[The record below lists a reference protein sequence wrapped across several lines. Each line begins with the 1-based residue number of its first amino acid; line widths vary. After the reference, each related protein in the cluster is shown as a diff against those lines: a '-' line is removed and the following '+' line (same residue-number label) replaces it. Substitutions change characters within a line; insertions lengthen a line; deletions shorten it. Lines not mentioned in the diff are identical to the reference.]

1 MMKSEIQHL
10 LMTSKNVIPLRNEY
24 LTDSLKKRDLSRSGK
39 WFFGRILTMGS
50 NTSLNATQFKNF
62 KVIHLNHPGVGMYV
76 SLWHSIRRFWN
87 GLAGS

>member
-1 MMKSEIQHL
+1 
-10 LMTSKNVIPLRNEY
+10 MTSKSVIPLRNEY

-62 KVIHLNHPGVGMYV
+62 KVIHLNHPGVGMCTYHCGTV
-76 SLWHSIRRFWN
+76 YGVF
-87 GLAGS
+87 GMV